1 MENMDTDIRVWQL
14 REDIKKMLKK
24 KKKKQAWIQHKIL
37 PTYMKSSFWL
47 VLLYFN

>member
-1 MENMDTDIRVWQL
+1 MDTDIRMW
-14 REDIKKMLKK
+14 ELKK
-24 KKKKQAWIQHKIL
+24 KKKKTGLNLAQIL